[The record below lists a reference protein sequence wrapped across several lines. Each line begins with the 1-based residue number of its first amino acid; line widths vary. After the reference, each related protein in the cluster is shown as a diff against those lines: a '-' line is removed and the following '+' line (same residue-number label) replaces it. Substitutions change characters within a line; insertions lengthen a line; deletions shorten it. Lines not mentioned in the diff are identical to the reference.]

1 MAPRASLLPP
11 TLVALLLAALPA
23 CKEAGPTA
31 NPSDPAPAL
40 AGHDDDDVLSGG
52 TGGEPKPLPD
62 GVRDVE
68 GVVVRAR
75 GGTVVIQ
82 PPDGETVVL
91 GLAGDVPVTVEGQT
105 ASADQVTEGMR
116 VRAAYTFEGGDAR
129 AVRIEAERTGR

>member
-1 MAPRASLLPP
+1 MALRPSALPLP
-11 TLVALLLAALPA
+11 LVAVLLGPVA
-23 CKEAGPTA
+23 CEEAGPKA

-40 AGHDDDDVLSGG
+40 TRPGGDDVVSGG
-52 TGGEPKPLPD
+52 TGGQPKPLPD

-91 GLAGDVPVTVEGQT
+91 GLAGDVPVLVEGRT